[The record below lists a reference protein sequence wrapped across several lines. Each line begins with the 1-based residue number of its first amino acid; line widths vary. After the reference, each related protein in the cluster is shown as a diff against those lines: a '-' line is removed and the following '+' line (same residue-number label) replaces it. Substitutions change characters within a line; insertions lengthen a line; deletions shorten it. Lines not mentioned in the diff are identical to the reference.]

1 MLTTIAGCWQLI
13 DFEGVMFWYGIC
25 LGWDVDDGGAF
36 VKTLM
41 FGLVIAIVYLAT
53 YFVSTMERVW

>member
-1 MLTTIAGCWQLI
+1 MLISIAGCRELI
-13 DFEGVMFWYGIC
+13 DFEGLMFGTGYAMG
-25 LGWDVDDGGAF
+25 GTSTGGAL

-53 YFVSTMERVW
+53 YVVSTMERVW